1 MKQNGNGCEVTDYF
15 YREIDVN
22 KKKNYEIN
30 ESKIEE
36 HDGEKSTHTHTHV
49 RLLTVAY
56 AVCNHENDDK
66 SQAKQKLCF
75 DPFFN

>member
-36 HDGEKSTHTHTHV
+36 HDGEKSTHTHV